1 MKFGIRKKFLT
12 GFLLLSLLPLIGLS
26 LYTRARMDSVL
37 NILVDRSRDALT
49 DNTMSLLEARA
60 KSIAIQVEQ
69 LLSACVD
76 DLNMLSTLPVD
87 SGIYLDFAKVH
98 QRSVWHREESGS
110 ERRHGLP
117 LYVEVTFAD
126 IQGHEEILIQNGVFP
141 PGGRDVSKPFLSRFG
156 RENYFNETM
165 VLEGDDLFVSHL
177 TGYHQDRESGC
188 YEDVNNVHERSVKT
202 KNESL
207 DESLPINNIQTNN
220 QGKKRPCT
228 PYRGIIR
235 FAKKKKVH
243 GICQGVVSLA
253 LDHRHLMEFT
263 QHVLPFGSRE
273 VLVPSYK
280 SGNYAFMFDNQ
291 GWMITHPKPWDIRG
305 SDANGF
311 LVDPISD
318 RYSAENM
325 KAGLLPFNLLYV
337 PFVHENYPHIAKEVI
352 AGRSG
357 VTQTA
362 SVRGIPRVLAYAP
375 VAFHHGVY
383 KETGCFGGVTLG
395 ARTDEFY
402 RSVTQTWKAI
412 DIMIKKLSGQAIVL
426 IGVTAVLVAFIA
438 LFLAGTFTRP
448 IVKLTE
454 KVNQIR
460 SGNYDVDV
468 RISSGDELEIL
479 GRQFME
485 MGCRLKAHEE
495 RLIRSMNELKQHV
508 DLLKSIHGG
517 MLSSLLVFNGEGR
530 VLSANPRAA
539 DFFGLS
545 QDEMLTRSIHS
556 LLTPFP
562 ELMALTEKE
571 RQDDGHHAHAVEM
584 KLTGGKP
591 VYLET
596 SLSTIRGAWEQEGE
610 STLLIFRDVT
620 RRKRMEKHISR
631 SDKLVSLGILA
642 AGIAHEIRNPLT
654 GITLMLDDLH
664 DRIANKTSDRLL
676 IQRALEE
683 IEKLENIVTRL
694 LEFASKPAHAP
705 VLEDINRVVADTL
718 FFVKKQ
724 CKQKGVILETA
735 ISRDL
740 PRIYIDRERIRQ
752 AILNIVL
759 NALNVLENEKN
770 MSNKEGEEGQRSSGS
785 ETAQSRIVISTT
797 LSNEKE
803 TIDRKDQV
811 SGCGDGNPQQM
822 VMLSISDNG
831 PGIAKKDIDAIFD
844 PFFSHNPD
852 GFGLGLSITH
862 TIVEEHGGRIVVES
876 EPGRGATFHLYLP
889 VV

>member
-12 GFLLLSLLPLIGLS
+12 GFLLLSLLPLICLS

-98 QRSVWHREESGS
+98 QRSVWHLEESGS

-126 IQGHEEILIQNGVFP
+126 IQGHEEILIRNGVFL

-165 VLEGDDLFVSHL
+165 ALEGDDLFVSHL
-177 TGYHQDRESGC
+177 TGYHRDRESGC
-188 YEDVNNVHERSVKT
+188 YEDVNK
-202 KNESL
+202 
-207 DESLPINNIQTNN
+207 IQRRE
-220 QGKKRPCT
+220 GPCT

-243 GICQGVVSLA
+243 GISQGVVSLA

-273 VLVPSYK
+273 VLLPSYE

-305 SDANGF
+305 SDAQGF
-311 LVDPISD
+311 LVDPGSD
-318 RYSAENM
+318 GYSAKNL
-325 KAGLLPFNLLYV
+325 KAGLLPFNLLHV
-337 PFVHENYPHIAKEVI
+337 PFIHENYPHIAKEVI

-402 RSVTQTWKAI
+402 RSVTQTWEEI
-412 DIMIKKLSGQAIVL
+412 DIMIKNLSGQAIVL
-426 IGVTAVLVAFIA
+426 IGVTAVLVAVIA

-485 MGCRLKAHEE
+485 MGCRLKAHEA

-539 DFFGLS
+539 NFFGLS

-556 LLTPFP
+556 LLEPFP

-571 RQDDGHHAHAVEM
+571 RQGDAHHAHAVEM

-596 SLSTIRGAWEQEGE
+596 SLSTIRGAWEEEGE

-620 RRKRMEKHISR
+620 RRKNMEKHISR

-724 CKQKGVILETA
+724 CKQKGVTLETA
-735 ISRDL
+735 ISSNL

-759 NALNVLENEKN
+759 NALNVLENEKGT
-770 MSNKEGEEGQRSSGS
+770 SSKGGEDGQRNSDS
-785 ETAQSRIVISTT
+785 EVSQPRIVISTA

-803 TIDRKDQV
+803 STGQV
-811 SGCGDGNPQQM
+811 AECGDGNIHQM

-831 PGIAKKDIDAIFD
+831 PGIAKEDIDAIFD

-876 EPGRGATFHLYLP
+876 EPRRGATFHLYLP
-889 VV
+889 VA